1 MSEKYLLGI
10 DNGTTVTKAALFD
23 LHGREVAIGS
33 QEVGVSHPEP
43 GWAEQSMSDLWQATV
58 RAIRQCLNQSAVDP
72 AAIVGISLSGHG
84 GGVWLLDAEG
94 QPVRDAIIWLD
105 GRAKPYLD
113 RWVADGR
120 FAELYDAGGWTL
132 FAGIGACTI
141 FPWLME
147 HEPASLDRAKVNLTS
162 KDWTKFCLTGEQST
176 DQTMASIAH
185 LDTATGQY
193 SERVMQLSG
202 ISQYHH
208 LFPPIVPSWQI
219 AGHVTAQ
226 AAQETGLTPGTPVA
240 SGAFDGTCSTLGA
253 GCIEVGQAASI
264 VGTAGVHGVV
274 SATPD
279 PDPERNYSVM
289 CHSVPDRFVK
299 NAMTM
304 LAVGNLNW
312 FEKQFCLAEKL
323 EAEQSGVSIYQV
335 IDKGVA
341 EVPVGAG
348 GVVYLPFL
356 QGERA
361 PFAKQEARGVF
372 FGLGDWHS
380 RKHLLRA
387 VFEGVALSTRD
398 SYVCMQK
405 GQPLKETYLTGGG
418 ARSPVWSQILADCTG
433 NAMKIPAGVE
443 LGAKGTAMNAGV
455 AVGVFA
461 NHSAAKQQMVQI
473 ENVYQPD
480 AQSTPKYEDLYQFYK
495 DLIAAVWPSWER
507 SWEMGIADW

>member
-1 MSEKYLLGI
+1 MSAKYLLGI

-23 LHGREVAIGS
+23 FRGREVAIGS
-33 QEVGVSHPEP
+33 REVGVSHPEP
-43 GWAEQSMSDLWQATV
+43 GWAEQSMSEIWQATV
-58 RAIRQCLNQSAVDP
+58 FAIRQCLNQSAVDP
-72 AAIVGISLSGHG
+72 AEIAGISLSGHG
-84 GGVWLLDAEG
+84 GGVWLLDADG

-105 GRAKPYLD
+105 GRAKPVLD

-120 FAELYDAGGWTL
+120 FTELYDAGGWTL
-132 FAGIGACTI
+132 FAGIGACVI
-141 FPWLME
+141 YPWLME
-147 HEPASLDRAKVNLTS
+147 HEPESLERAKVNLTS
-162 KDWTKFCLTGEQST
+162 KDWTKFCLTGEQNT
-176 DQTMASIAH
+176 DPTMASIAH
-185 LDTATGQY
+185 LDTTTGQY

-202 ISQYHH
+202 IGRYHH

-219 AGHVTAQ
+219 AGHVTAE
-226 AAQETGLTPGTPVA
+226 AAQETGLAPGTPVA
-240 SGAFDGTCSTLGA
+240 AGAFNGTCSTLGA
-253 GCIEVGQAASI
+253 GCIDVGEAASI
-264 VGTAGVHGVV
+264 MGTAGVHGVV
-274 SATPD
+274 SATAD

-289 CHSVPDRFVK
+289 CHAVPGRFVK

-312 FEKQFCLAEKL
+312 FEKNFCLPEKL
-323 EAEQSGVSIYQV
+323 EAEQRGVDIHAV
-335 IDKGVA
+335 IDKKVA
-341 EVPVGAG
+341 DVPVGAG
-348 GVVYLPFL
+348 GVLYLPFL

-372 FGLGDWHS
+372 FGLGDWHGNG
-380 RKHLLRA
+380 HLLRA

-405 GQPLKETYLTGGG
+405 GQPSKETYLTGGG

-433 NAMKIPAGVE
+433 NAMKIPSGVE

-461 NHSAAKQQMVQI
+461 DHGEAKRQMVQI
-473 ENVYQPD
+473 EKEYQPD
-480 AQSTPKYEDLYQFYK
+480 AESTRKYEQLYGVYK
-495 DLIAAVWPSWER
+495 KLIEAVWPVWER